1 MLHIPLVLFPL
12 ISRDVPSFPWMVGFS
27 SQGLTSWSRCRWF
40 LTRCQCWE
48 RRTGRTCYR
57 WHLGCSQTCK
67 LVWRVWI
74 TRLLSFSSE
83 IRSRTLEMFHCH
95 SFIRWCL
102 HTSVM
107 GGKWKGRFVNCC
119 QTWILKVRQ
128 RMKKIFSLASA
139 GKYFSKIQFKH
150 FISSSSLPVSAVD
163 FLERILTFNPMDRL
177 TAEAALS
184 HPFLLQYSCPEDEP
198 TSLQP
203 FRIEDELEDSLITE
217 QSLSNSNSQVSS
229 MQWERCGHLCMFS

>member
-95 SFIRWCL
+95 SFPGDAFIHQSWVESEKAVLWIAARRGFSRWD
-102 HTSVM
+102 
-107 GGKWKGRFVNCC
+107 KGWRKFLAWQVQGN
-119 QTWILKVRQ
+119 ILV
-128 RMKKIFSLASA
+128 
-139 GKYFSKIQFKH
+139 KYNLSI
-150 FISSSSLPVSAVD
+150 
-163 FLERILTFNPMDRL
+163 
-177 TAEAALS
+177 LS
-184 HPFLLQYSCPEDEP
+184 HLPHFLSQRW
-198 TSLQP
+198 TSW
-203 FRIEDELEDSLITE
+203 
-217 QSLSNSNSQVSS
+217 NVSWPS
-229 MQWERCGHLCMFS
+229 IPWTG